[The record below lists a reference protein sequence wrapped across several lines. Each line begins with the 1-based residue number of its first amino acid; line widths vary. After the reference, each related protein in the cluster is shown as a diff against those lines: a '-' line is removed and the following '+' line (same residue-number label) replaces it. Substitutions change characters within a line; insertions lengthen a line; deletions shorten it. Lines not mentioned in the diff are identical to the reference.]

1 MIFFKYSYKVLLST
15 EVLSA
20 NKDTQDTGKDEASV
34 SGESSKTVTSDQ
46 NTSEGMITFY

>member
-1 MIFFKYSYKVLLST
+1 MFFKLSYKALLST

-34 SGESSKTVTSDQ
+34 SSKIVTSGQ